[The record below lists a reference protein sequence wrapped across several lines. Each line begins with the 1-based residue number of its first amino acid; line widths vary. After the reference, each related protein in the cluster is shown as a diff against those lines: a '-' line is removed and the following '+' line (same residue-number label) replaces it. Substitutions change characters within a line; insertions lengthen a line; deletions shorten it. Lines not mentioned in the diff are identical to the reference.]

1 MDGVRGADLLWRQPV
16 TVQEGSR
23 GRGEMKQWWKNLAQ
37 EVCVSRGVCDHARAY
52 QSRASDGSDSLPW
65 CLAACQDP
73 ITLEP
78 LKDLPCPPFELLY
91 RKK

>member
-1 MDGVRGADLLWRQPV
+1 M
-16 TVQEGSR
+16 
-23 GRGEMKQWWKNLAQ
+23 
-37 EVCVSRGVCDHARAY
+37 CVCDHARAN
-52 QSRASDGSDSLPW
+52 QSRASDGSDALPC